1 MKDLDTE
8 SFQVT
13 FLGEFSKKFITNTF
27 YNVLGRS
34 WTFGMTLLLT
44 PYVLSHLKVGD
55 FGAWVLLAIFVSL
68 FNLLDLGL
76 GSSFVKYISAYHT
89 HGDYERINKV
99 IFSGVAFYTLLGI
112 LGIGLG
118 LVIERPLLE
127 LFRITNA
134 NNVYFLVLLTSA
146 ITNISAMFL
155 SVFKGI
161 QRMDKQNSIE
171 ITMSVLNVL
180 GTVFFL
186 ESGFGMLG
194 LALNALLNACLGIC
208 LAFILLRRVVP
219 SFSLGWNFD
228 RDLLREMFGYGFKIS
243 VSRIGNLICF
253 QADKL
258 IVSRVLGLAAVSF
271 YEVSARLTSFMR
283 AVPLVLLSAL
293 IPATSE
299 LGARR
304 DREKILRTYV
314 LVSKYIAMLTVA
326 IVAFL
331 VLNAGA
337 LVRVWLGKGFDQS
350 AFLVQILA
358 IGYGVNVLGA
368 AASQI
373 GAGIG
378 RPEFDMRSTILLS
391 ITNPILSFILVL
403 RFGAPGAA
411 AGTSL
416 ALILAAV
423 YLVFTFHRN
432 YMGTSTWTVL
442 RGIYIRPIVA
452 GILAN
457 LAVLGFH
464 RLIPEVAGLM
474 ETRYLIPLKLAADFG
489 IFVPAYIVLLVALRQ
504 VSVIDWNNFQ
514 WLVAFGIEFL
524 RHPFRE
530 RVKVY
535 R

>member
-1 MKDLDTE
+1 
-8 SFQVT
+8 
-13 FLGEFSKKFITNTF
+13 
-27 YNVLGRS
+27 
-34 WTFGMTLLLT
+34 
-44 PYVLSHLKVGD
+44 
-55 FGAWVLLAIFVSL
+55 
-68 FNLLDLGL
+68 
-76 GSSFVKYISAYHT
+76 
-89 HGDYERINKV
+89 
-99 IFSGVAFYTLLGI
+99 
-112 LGIGLG
+112 
-118 LVIERPLLE
+118 
-127 LFRITNA
+127 
-134 NNVYFLVLLTSA
+134 
-146 ITNISAMFL
+146 MFL

-186 ESGFGMLG
+186 ESGFGMFG
-194 LALNALLNACLGIC
+194 LALNALLNACLGMG
-208 LAFILLRRVVP
+208 LTFILLKRVVP
-219 SFSLGWNFD
+219 MLSLGWNFD
-228 RDLLREMFGYGFKIS
+228 GDLLREMFGYGFKIS
-243 VSRIGNLICF
+243 VSRIGNLTCF

-258 IVSRVLGLAAVSF
+258 IVSRVLGLAGVSF
-271 YEVSARLTSFMR
+271 YEVGARLTSFMR

-326 IVAFL
+326 LVAFF
-331 VLNAGA
+331 VLNADA
-337 LVRVWLGKGFDQS
+337 LVRLWLGKGFDQS
-350 AFLVQILA
+350 AFLIRILA

-391 ITNPILSFILVL
+391 ITNPILSLILVL
-403 RFGAPGAA
+403 QFGAPGAA

-432 YMGTSTWTVL
+432 YMGTSTWAVL
-442 RGIYIRPIVA
+442 RGIYIRPVVA

-457 LAVLGFH
+457 FAVLGF
-464 RLIPEVAGLM
+464 
-474 ETRYLIPLKLAADFG
+474 
-489 IFVPAYIVLLVALRQ
+489 
-504 VSVIDWNNFQ
+504 
-514 WLVAFGIEFL
+514 
-524 RHPFRE
+524 
-530 RVKVY
+530 
-535 R
+535 

>member
-1 MKDLDTE
+1 
-8 SFQVT
+8 
-13 FLGEFSKKFITNTF
+13 
-27 YNVLGRS
+27 
-34 WTFGMTLLLT
+34 
-44 PYVLSHLKVGD
+44 
-55 FGAWVLLAIFVSL
+55 
-68 FNLLDLGL
+68 
-76 GSSFVKYISAYHT
+76 
-89 HGDYERINKV
+89 KV

-134 NNVYFLVLLTSA
+134 NSVYFLVLLTSA

-186 ESGFGMLG
+186 ESGFGMFG
-194 LALNALLNACLGIC
+194 LALNALLNAFLGIC
-208 LAFILLRRVVP
+208 LALILLKRVVP
-219 SFSLGWNFD
+219 RFSLGWNFD

-258 IVSRVLGLAAVSF
+258 IVSRVLGLAAVYF

-304 DREKILRTYV
+304 DGKKILRTYV
-314 LVSKYIAMLTVA
+314 LVSKYIAMLTLA

-337 LVRVWLGKGFDQS
+337 LV
-350 AFLVQILA
+350 
-358 IGYGVNVLGA
+358 
-368 AASQI
+368 
-373 GAGIG
+373 
-378 RPEFDMRSTILLS
+378 
-391 ITNPILSFILVL
+391 
-403 RFGAPGAA
+403 
-411 AGTSL
+411 
-416 ALILAAV
+416 
-423 YLVFTFHRN
+423 
-432 YMGTSTWTVL
+432 
-442 RGIYIRPIVA
+442 
-452 GILAN
+452 
-457 LAVLGFH
+457 
-464 RLIPEVAGLM
+464 
-474 ETRYLIPLKLAADFG
+474 
-489 IFVPAYIVLLVALRQ
+489 
-504 VSVIDWNNFQ
+504 
-514 WLVAFGIEFL
+514 
-524 RHPFRE
+524 
-530 RVKVY
+530 
-535 R
+535 